1 MSGSCAGERERKKI
15 DFMKVY
21 TDLPETMG
29 GLKQWAT
36 MKFFKG
42 KIVFLLFGEVSKI

>member
-1 MSGSCAGERERKKI
+1 MATAQEREKEKKI

-29 GLKQWAT
+29 GLKQWASCEI
-36 MKFFKG
+36 F
-42 KIVFLLFGEVSKI
+42 